1 MKDFVPDWAKKAV
14 WYQIFPERFRN
25 GDPRNDPSLA
35 DIEGAFPFDQKSPW
49 QIHPWTSDWYAMQ
62 PYERANG
69 KDIWFQLQRRRY
81 GGDLQGIIDKLDYL
95 EDLGVTAIYLN
106 PIFQSPSSHKYD
118 GATYHHVDPNFG
130 PDPSGD
136 RALMEKETPDDP
148 ATWVFTAADK
158 LAVQLIAEVH
168 RRGMRII
175 FDGVW
180 NHMGINSWAFR
191 DVVKN
196 QQRSKYKDWFT
207 VTSWDD
213 PEKGTKF
220 DYKGWFGHKTL
231 PELRQDENGTVSGP
245 KAYIFAATRRWMD
258 PNGDGNPSDGI
269 DGWRLDVA
277 FCIKHPFW
285 KDWRRHVKAINPQA
299 YTTAEVIEPVEKL
312 RPYLQGDEF
321 DAVMNYNFAFLS
333 AQFFLGDKTRLSA
346 AAFDR
351 KLQELRVAFP
361 AGVAYVQQ
369 NLFGSHDTNRI
380 GSHIVNR
387 GLGNYG
393 DWGDYFGKSQATN
406 PKYNTR
412 KPNAEELRMQKL
424 FVIFQMTYVG
434 APMIYYGDEIGMWGA
449 NDPCCR
455 KPMVWDDLRYDDEA
469 TLPDGTTRSAPD
481 KVEVN
486 HELLAHYKKL
496 IAIRNAHEALT
507 LGNFHT
513 LLADDDKNVFAFS
526 RRHGN
531 ETILVVLN
539 NSATAQKVM
548 LEKLPAAA
556 FQDLLNDGHDY
567 SVKNGR
573 LLLPLEAHWGAILL
587 AK

>member
-1 MKDFVPDWAKKAV
+1 
-14 WYQIFPERFRN
+14 
-25 GDPRNDPSLA
+25 
-35 DIEGAFPFDQKSPW
+35 
-49 QIHPWTSDWYAMQ
+49 
-62 PYERANG
+62 
-69 KDIWFQLQRRRY
+69 
-81 GGDLQGIIDKLDYL
+81 
-95 EDLGVTAIYLN
+95 
-106 PIFQSPSSHKYD
+106 
-118 GATYHHVDPNFG
+118 
-130 PDPSGD
+130 
-136 RALMEKETPDDP
+136 MEKETPDDP

-196 QQRSKYKDWFT
+196 QQRSRYKDWFT

-213 PEKGTKF
+213 PAKGTKF

-258 PNGDGNPSDGI
+258 PNGDGDPSDGI

-299 YTTAEVIEPVEKL
+299 YTTAEVIEPVDKL

-333 AQFFLGDKTRLSA
+333 AQYFLGDKTRLSA
-346 AAFDR
+346 TAFDR

-361 AGVAYVQQ
+361 ASVAYVQQ

-406 PKYNTR
+406 PHYNTR
-412 KPNAEELRMQKL
+412 KPTAEELRLQKL

-434 APMIYYGDEIGMWGA
+434 APMIYYGDEAGMWGA

-469 TLPDGTTRSAPD
+469 ILPDGTTRSAPD

-486 HELLAHYKKL
+486 HDLLAHYKKL
-496 IAIRNAHEALT
+496 IAIRNAHMALT

-539 NSATAQKVM
+539 NSAAGQKVM

-556 FQDLLNDGHDY
+556 FQDLLNDRHDY
-567 SVKNGR
+567 SVNDGR

-587 AK
+587 AN